1 MIGRGFLSEDERQ
14 GLLAQ
19 VRRPAGLH
27 GPARRAHAILL
38 LDDGLSVAA
47 VARVLYLDDDTV
59 YQWHRRWVEGG
70 TARLAEFGWKGS
82 SPRLS
87 SEQEAELVEALTAR
101 LFTSTAAVIALVEDR
116 FGVRYGRSGM
126 IKLLARLGFEYRK
139 PKALPR
145 LPSVEAQTAF
155 VAAYEKLLNGL
166 GAKDQVVF
174 GDAVHPEYQTRPAH
188 GWIKK
193 GDPVA
198 VSRSTGRQRLN
209 LHGALNLE
217 TGACHLVEAE
227 VVNAETTIAL
237 LSRLLTAYPQAGTI
251 HVILDNARYHHAK
264 IVEAWLKTHGQR
276 LNLIF
281 LPPYAPNLNAIERLW
296 AVFHRNVT
304 HNKFYR
310 CFNDFVDAVQT
321 FFRDTLP
328 AKWDRIRDVVSD
340 AFHIIDRQNFRVL
353 A

>member
-1 MIGRGFLSEDERQ
+1 MIKAGFLTDEERK

-19 VRRPAGLH
+19 VRRPSGAH

-38 LDDGLSVAA
+38 LDDGMSAPD
-47 VARVLYLDDDTV
+47 VARVMYVDDDTI

-70 TARLAEFGWKGS
+70 AVRLSEFGWKGS

-87 SEQEAELVEALTAR
+87 SAQEAELVEALTER
-101 LFTSTAAVIALVEDR
+101 LYTTTAEVIALVEAR
-116 FGVRYGRSGM
+116 FGLSYTRSGM
-126 IKLLARLGFEYRK
+126 IKLLARLDFEYRK

-145 LPSVEAQTAF
+145 LPSVAVQEAF

-166 GAKDQVVF
+166 EAKDQVLF

-188 GWIKK
+188 GWIRK

-198 VSRSTGRQRLN
+198 VSRTTGRQRLN

-217 TGACHLVEAE
+217 TGACHLVEGEA
-227 VVNAETTIAL
+227 VNAETTIAL
-237 LSRLLTAYPQAGTI
+237 LSRLLNAYPLAGTI

-264 IVEAWLKTHGQR
+264 IVNEWLQTHGQR
-276 LNLIF
+276 VNLIF

-296 AVFHRNVT
+296 AVLHQSVT
-304 HNKFYR
+304 HNKFYPA
-310 CFNDFVDAVQT
+310 FHDFVEAVRA
-321 FFRDTLP
+321 FFRHTLP
-328 AKWDRIRDVVSD
+328 SRWERIRDFVSD
-340 AFHIIDRQNFRVL
+340 TFHIINRDDFRVL